1 MKTYQEHLKS
11 ILSYGETVSST
22 RKPVFR
28 SSAIFPV
35 IENEFFSS
43 QILFMGYWLKKRNI
57 PEVTILMTLREECG
71 KILLRKTFI
80 INEIKAFK
88 VPIASFLHECE
99 RSDDNFIGSLELE
112 VFSTRDM
119 VFPYPAFVIN
129 YLSDCGNTA
138 VHTTGRVYNDIEDM
152 AGNTSYSVPE
162 SGFDIYSGEKNNPFF
177 CFVNGI
183 YDNSDKIIKYEI
195 VDENQV
201 VTEGE
206 LKLGKVVPYQS
217 CFVMLKDYIDV
228 DKILGGNK
236 GTIKL
241 QLDFAG
247 FFTRVIAG
255 NFVQDKAVSITH
267 TFYDSSCIN
276 DRSAY
281 LDNPSPELHDSYIFV
296 PLFLE
301 GDLYT
306 HVVYYP
312 IYSPSEYEMDLY
324 FFDRNGNRLKKL
336 EKWKSFSKTD
346 NLFFTLDINKI
357 AAGMFSREE
366 LTKVSGLLIA
376 NSWNNKGI
384 PTRIKYGLN
393 VGLHNR
399 PFNLP
404 TNICFAPEI
413 SNPKILNKPGTFKWA
428 PILNAHDSEIVI
440 TNCGPNREYNKPANI
455 KIEYYRELDNETIT
469 EDVWLLPYSQ
479 LRIRSN
485 RLSDLKDFFGSGT
498 GWITISSDNPFVNA
512 WYFDFN
518 YETGVVAGDHSF

>member
-11 ILSYGETVSST
+11 VLSYGETVSST

-35 IENEFFSS
+35 IENGIFST

-57 PEVTILMTLREECG
+57 PEVTILVTLRDEIG
-71 KILLRKTFI
+71 SILLRKSLI
-80 INEIKAFK
+80 INEVKAYK
-88 VPIASFLHECE
+88 IPIISCIQEAG
-99 RSDDNFIGSLELE
+99 RSNSNFIGSLELE

-119 VFPYPAFVIN
+119 VFPYPAFVVN
-129 YLSDCGNTA
+129 YLSEFGSTV
-138 VHTTGRVYNDIEDM
+138 VHTTGRIYNDIEDM
-152 AGNTSYSVPE
+152 IGNTAYRVPE
-162 SGFDIYSGEKNNPFF
+162 SGFDIYSGARNNPFF
-177 CFVNGI
+177 SFVNGV
-183 YDNSDKIIKYEI
+183 YDNSGKSINYEI
-195 VDENQV
+195 VDEDQN
-201 VTEGE
+201 VTSGQIQ
-206 LKLGKVVPYQS
+206 LKKVMPYQS
-217 CFVMLKDYIDV
+217 FFVMLKDHIDI
-228 DKILGGNK
+228 DKILGGKK

-241 QLDFAG
+241 QLDFEG

-255 NFVQDKAVSITH
+255 NFVDNKAVSITH
-267 TFYDSSCIN
+267 TFYDSSSIKT
-276 DRSAY
+276 DSAY
-281 LDNPSPELHDSYIFV
+281 LNNPNPELHDSYIFV

-301 GDLYT
+301 NDLYT

-312 IYSPSEYEMDLY
+312 IYSPSAYLMSIY
-324 FFDRNGNRLKKL
+324 FYDEPGNCLKKV
-336 EKWKSFSKTD
+336 EEWKSFSETD
-346 NLFFTLDINKI
+346 NLFFTLDINQIVKENFQSEEI
-357 AAGMFSREE
+357 TRVKGM
-366 LTKVSGLLIA
+366 LIA

-393 VGLHNR
+393 VGINNR

-428 PILNAHDSEIVI
+428 PMLNNSGSEIVI
-440 TNCGPNREYNKPANI
+440 TNCGPNKTYTKPANI
-455 KIEYYRELDNETIT
+455 TIEFYRERDNEIIS
-469 EDVWLLPYSQ
+469 ECISLLPHAQYHIHSKF
-479 LRIRSN
+479 N
-485 RLSDLKDFFGSGT
+485 DLKEFFGDDT